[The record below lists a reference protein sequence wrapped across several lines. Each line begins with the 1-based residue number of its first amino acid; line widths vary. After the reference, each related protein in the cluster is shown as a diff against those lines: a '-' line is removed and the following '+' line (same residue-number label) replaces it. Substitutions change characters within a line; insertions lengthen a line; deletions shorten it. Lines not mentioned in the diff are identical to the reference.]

1 MNVFRLN
8 LWATLAVASL
18 LGGCATAAHRSAG
31 DPLEPM
37 NRTIYAVNGKID
49 TYVAKPVASTYQ
61 KIAPAPVRTGVNNFF
76 ANLKD
81 INNFAN
87 DALQLKPRD
96 SSEDVL
102 RFALNSTFGLA
113 GLIDWATPA
122 GIPKH
127 HQDFGLTLAHYGVPS
142 GPYLVV
148 PLFGPSDMRDVT
160 DLAASS
166 LLNPFAAAPTAV
178 QASLA
183 GVHVVSERANLL
195 GTTDL
200 LSQAALDEYSFTR
213 TLYLGRRQALISGHS
228 AGETPPRY
236 SDAPA
241 L

>member
-166 LLNPFAAAPTAV
+166 
-178 QASLA
+178 
-183 GVHVVSERANLL
+183 
-195 GTTDL
+195 TTDL